1 MREVMNKFMQ
11 ILYTLLSV
19 AVLWACDGRD
29 SDRTDQSYPLDAFSV
44 KVGESWYHAVMDQE
58 NRTASFGSLKN
69 GNAITDVR
77 YTLQNAEA
85 TISPD
90 PKEFIGKW
98 SESQPVTVTVNGT
111 ETTYFIVFPDWDE
124 SSLDLLF
131 VDEFDVDGEP
141 DPEKWTLCEK
151 GNVDWNNQMSQSY
164 GQAYVKD
171 GNLVL
176 VGEKKDGEYLAG
188 GIKTQDKFSF
198 TYGRVECRARIP
210 QHPDGAFPAI
220 WMMPQKYIYQG
231 WPACGEIDIMEHVGC
246 VPTEVSSSIHCKSY
260 YHAIGTQKTA
270 AKKIATVMD
279 EFHVYALEW
288 TEEYIKTYV
297 DGVQLFYYNPDNY
310 SEGRTAN
317 TWPFNKP
324 FELKLNLAWGGDW
337 GGMYGVDESCL
348 PATYEIDYVRV
359 FQKAE

>member
-1 MREVMNKFMQ
+1 MNKFMQ

-29 SDRTDQSYPLDAFSV
+29 SYRTGQSYPLDAFSV

-124 SSLDLLF
+124 SSLDLMF

-188 GIKTQDKFSF
+188 GIKTQGKFSF

-231 WPACGEIDIMEHVGC
+231 WPACGEIDIMEHIRQEPHVHQ
-246 VPTEVSSSIHCKSY
+246 TIHTQY
-260 YHAIGTQKTA
+260 RNNLGNEAGTTKQTPCNYW
-270 AKKIATVMD
+270 D
-279 EFHVYALEW
+279 YNVYAVEWRPDYLEF
-288 TEEYIKTYV
+288 YV
-297 DGVQLFYYNPDNY
+297 NDVLTFRYENMHLPNEAEVMQ
-310 SEGRTAN
+310 
-317 TWPFNKP
+317 WPFGDGSE
-324 FELKLNLAWGGDW
+324 FYIILNMGLGDEGTW
-337 GGMYGVDESCL
+337 AGPMDDANL
-348 PATYEIDYVRV
+348 PAVMEIDWIKVYR
-359 FQKAE
+359 